1 MKFLLTVNNNEYVL
15 DAEQLERITKELEG
29 CLLFSREY
37 NRGED
42 GGDSYYTYHVFEQ
55 DADSSMLSIKT
66 IPDATLAVA
75 KIAGKPK

>member
-1 MKFLLTVNNNEYVL
+1 MKFLLPVNNNEYVL

-37 NRGED
+37 NRCED
-42 GGDSYYTYHVFEQ
+42 GGDVYYTYHVFEQ
-55 DADSSMLSIKT
+55 DADNSMLSIKT

>member
-37 NRGED
+37 NRRED
-42 GGDSYYTYHVFEQ
+42 GGDVYYTYHVFEQ
-55 DADSSMLSIKT
+55 DADNSMLSIKT

-75 KIAGKPK
+75 KIAGKPR